1 MPHWQRNKHPEQK
14 HLISRTPLQESMN
27 QNSQSLILHSCEDSS
42 EVNKNSVGKR
52 RRRRRGKGT
61 HLTRMEDAAAET
73 GVISSPSSERDLSF
87 PLRPGYG
94 SLGSKC
100 VVKANHFI
108 AEISE
113 KNLCHYSVGCCSD
126 ALLLFFKKMSPRQ
139 NDIILMFYPC
149 RFQ

>member
-1 MPHWQRNKHPEQK
+1 MPHHWQRNKHPEQK

-27 QNSQSLILHSCEDSS
+27 QNSQSLMLHSCEDSS

-113 KNLCHYSVGCCSD
+113 RNLCHYSVG
-126 ALLLFFKKMSPRQ
+126 AV
-139 NDIILMFYPC
+139 ILMLYFFFSKKRCP
-149 RFQ
+149 